1 MSHREAR
8 PSSARYTDAV
18 NRESTLR
25 FDLDLRESLHH
36 RLRPDALVLQED
48 RNLVMGPAGVLDPEI
63 DVDMDEALHVA
74 AAQRPVTL
82 GRFVVAHRTEG
93 VAPLTYG
100 AVVHDFDS
108 RPTCRPG
115 DVRRSLT
122 AIIADAD
129 RRGLATLA
137 VEPIGVWNRHGLTMD
152 GMVEAVDRSLLEAS
166 VSIRGNLRIVLMLD
180 RLDQLE
186 EVSHLLRSKV
196 MRRGSRSFRTVNGDA
211 AVVEVRWER
220 YRLHVRF
227 VPGTMS
233 GYMVTRLSGSRDE
246 QAHGASTCRDTS

>member
-1 MSHREAR
+1 
-8 PSSARYTDAV
+8 V

-25 FDLDLRESLHH
+25 FDLDLRESLQH

-48 RNLVMGPAGVLDPEI
+48 RNLVMGPAGVLDPNVEL
-63 DVDMDEALHVA
+63 DADEALRA
-74 AAQRPVTL
+74 AATQRPVPL
-82 GRFVVAHRTEG
+82 GKFVLSRGPDDIAQ
-93 VAPLTYG
+93 LTYG

-122 AIIADAD
+122 AILADAD
-129 RRGLATLA
+129 RRGLSTLA

-152 GMVEAVDRSLLEAS
+152 GMVEAVDRALLEAS

-180 RLDQLE
+180 HVDQLE

-196 MRRGSRSFRTVNGDA
+196 LRRASRSFRTVDGGA
-211 AVVEVRWER
+211 AVVEVRWDK

-233 GYMVTRLSGSRDE
+233 GYMVTRFSGTGGE
-246 QAHGASTCRDTS
+246 EIQGASTCRDTS

>member
-1 MSHREAR
+1 
-8 PSSARYTDAV
+8 V

-25 FDLDLRESLHH
+25 FDLDLRESLRQ

-48 RNLVMGPAGVLDPEI
+48 RNLVMGPPGLLDPHVEA
-63 DVDMDEALHVA
+63 DVDEALRAA
-74 AAQRPVTL
+74 AAQRPVPL
-82 GRFVVAHRTEG
+82 GRFVVSRPANG
-93 VAPLTYG
+93 PAPLAYG

-122 AIIADAD
+122 AIFADAD
-129 RRGLATLA
+129 RRGLSNLA
-137 VEPIGVWNRHGLTMD
+137 IEPIGVWNRHGLTMD

-166 VSIRGNLRIVLMLD
+166 VILRGNLRIVLILD
-180 RLDQLE
+180 RIDQLE

-196 MRRGSRSFRTVNGDA
+196 LRRASRSFRTVDGDA
-211 AVVEVRWER
+211 AVVEVRWEK

-233 GYMVTRLSGSRDE
+233 GYMVTRLSAAGDGE
-246 QAHGASTCRDTS
+246 AHGSSTCRDTS